1 MRNARTERH
10 DLNVMKYF
18 RPSTVDDVVAGL
30 ARGGVLLAGGTALVP
45 ALLSK
50 ASTDTSLW
58 DLQQIASLNKISSD
72 SAFVRLGATVTLA
85 ALHSSPLVSSEL
97 VALAEAAAAVG
108 NPQVRNAGTLGGNLA
123 TPHTDLPPA
132 LVALDAE
139 VVQAGP
145 GGEFSQPI
153 EQFLKSGATGL
164 ITEVRVARRPQRR
177 SRFIKYAW
185 RASSGITIASVAGA
199 ISLDENRTIAEVRL
213 AAGGISTNPC
223 RLSGAE
229 KVLLGQKW
237 GEALLQHAA
246 RAGAEEA
253 VADVAHP
260 PGEQYRRHLVAS
272 GIMQALKDM
281 IKA

>member
-1 MRNARTERH
+1 M
-10 DLNVMKYF
+10 
-18 RPSTVDDVVAGL
+18 DDVVAGL
-30 ARGGVLLAGGTALVP
+30 ARGGVLLAGGTVLVP

-50 ASTDTSLW
+50 AGTETSLF
-58 DLQQIASLNKISSD
+58 DLQQIASLNNISSD
-72 SAFVRLGATVTLA
+72 SGFVRLGAMVSLA

-97 VALAEAAAAVG
+97 PALAEAAAAVG

-139 VVQAGP
+139 VIQAGP

-153 EQFLKSGATGL
+153 EQFLKSGAKGL
-164 ITEVRVARRPQRR
+164 ITEVRVARRPRRR
-177 SRFIKYAW
+177 SRFVKYAW
-185 RASSGITIASVAGA
+185 RTSSGITIASVAGA
-199 ISLDENRTIAEVRL
+199 ISLDENGTIAEVRL
-213 AAGGISTNPC
+213 AAGGIAANPC

-229 KVLLGQKW
+229 KVLLGQKC
-237 GEALLQHAA
+237 GEAMLQQAA

-272 GIMQALKDM
+272 GIVQVLKDM

>member
-1 MRNARTERH
+1 M
-10 DLNVMKYF
+10 MKYF

-45 ALLSK
+45 VLLSK
-50 ASTDTSLW
+50 AGTDTSLL
-58 DLQQIASLNKISSD
+58 DLQKIASLNKISSD
-72 SAFVRLGATVTLA
+72 SQFVRLGATVSLT
-85 ALHSSPLVSSEL
+85 ALHSSSLVSSEL
-97 VALAEAAAAVG
+97 PALAEAAAAVG

-132 LVALDAE
+132 LVALDSE

-153 EQFLKSGATGL
+153 EQFLKSGPTGV
-164 ITEVRVARRPQRR
+164 ITEVRVTRHPQRR
-177 SRFIKYAW
+177 SRFVKYAW

-199 ISLDENRTIAEVRL
+199 ISLDGNGTLIEARL
-213 AAGGISTNPC
+213 AVGGISTKPC

-237 GEALLQHAA
+237 GEALLQQAA

-260 PGEQYRRHLVAS
+260 PGEQYRRYLVAS
-272 GIMQALKDM
+272 GIVQVLKDM